1 MGARVRN
8 AIVAAIRD
16 HGPISFA
23 EFMDLALYGP
33 DGYYERPPI
42 GGEGDFVTSPH
53 IHPVFG
59 ELLAAAIRELHAE
72 LGGPTPLRVQEVGGG
87 DGTLARLLVNA
98 LQDLALDYVVVERSV
113 GARAAIAAIEGV
125 RVGTE
130 LERGAHVVLAHEL
143 LDNLPFRRIRGT
155 ERGAKEIRVAMA
167 EDDRLTEV
175 LSDADG
181 SLRRVAGHLA
191 LGEERVVPEGALA
204 FVSDLASVLGAG
216 YGLVIDYG
224 GVGSAGGEPHGYRG
238 HRVVGDLLDDP
249 GGTDI
254 TAGVDFALLAE
265 HARRSG
271 LIVFSSVTQR
281 DALTALGFDRW
292 SRDERRRQ
300 VELLDRAEG
309 AAAVSA
315 WSGRSRASLLVDPT
329 ALGRHRWLLLAG
341 RGLGAPRWLRAARS
355 GRSEPDRDRS

>member
-1 MGARVRN
+1 MGVQVRN
-8 AIVAAIRD
+8 VIVAAIRD

-23 EFMDLALYGP
+23 EFMELALYGHG
-33 DGYYERPPI
+33 GYYQRPPI

-53 IHPVFG
+53 VHPVFG

-72 LGGPTPLRVQEVGGG
+72 LGGPTPLRLQEVGGG
-87 DGTLARLLVNA
+87 DGTLARQVVNA
-98 LQDLALDYVVVERSV
+98 LGDLALDYVVVERSA
-113 GARAAIAAIEGV
+113 GARAAIAAIEAV
-125 RVGTE
+125 RVGTGIE
-130 LERGAHVVLAHEL
+130 PGAHIVLAHEL

-155 ERGAKEIRVAMA
+155 EQGAKEIRVALGG
-167 EDDRLTEV
+167 DGRLTEV

-181 SLRRVAGHLA
+181 PLRRAAGHPA

-204 FVSDLASVLGAG
+204 FVSDLASVLGTG

-224 GVGSAGGEPHGYRG
+224 GVGSAGGKPHGYRD
-238 HRVVGDLLDDP
+238 HRVIDDLLDDP
-249 GGTDI
+249 GETDI

-271 LIVFSSVTQR
+271 LIVFPSVTQR

-341 RGLGAPRWLRAARS
+341 PGLRAPRWLRAARS
-355 GRSEPDRDRS
+355 GRSEPER